1 MKIVGSI
8 QDQEIEKKTRQCDRY
23 IPRFFFNVAKVL
35 SLVFILKSNEASA
48 RLYICPSLHY
58 LGNYPVHIMHWPPLM
73 YVLMYRSLRGKLIMP
88 GFRLP
93 DFRHFSA
100 LLPSSIYSCSIGHIL
115 EHEICHF
122 GCWAV

>member
-35 SLVFILKSNEASA
+35 SLVFILKSNEASV

-73 YVLMYRSLRGKLIMP
+73 YVPIPQGQADNARFQTS
-88 GFRLP
+88 GFPTFLC
-93 DFRHFSA
+93 FVKVMF
-100 LLPSSIYSCSIGHIL
+100 
-115 EHEICHF
+115 F
-122 GCWAV
+122 